1 MSYQITDDTG
11 LAFNEL
17 EKNYNKSRRRV
28 ILAGAKTFQQKL
40 IKNTPVDLDTRVNA
54 KDETAISNMR
64 TDKDTRE
71 GYMAVGY
78 TSKVSHRIHVTEF
91 GSMYQRPQGF
101 ITRTYN
107 EGMDDAYDA
116 MLRAARRML

>member
-1 MSYQITDDTG
+1 MSYKITDDTG

-17 EKNYNKSRRRV
+17 DNNYKKNRRHV
-28 ILAGAKTFQQKL
+28 MLAGAKTLQQKL
-40 IKNTPVDLDTRVNA
+40 IRNTPVDLDTSVNA
-54 KDETAISNMR
+54 RDETAISNVR

-71 GYMAVGY
+71 GYITVGY

-107 EGMDDAYDA
+107 EGIDDAYKA

>member
-1 MSYQITDDTG
+1 MSYKITDDTG

-17 EKNYNKSRRRV
+17 DNNYKKNRRRV
-28 ILAGAKTFQQKL
+28 MLAGAKTLQQKL
-40 IKNTPVDLDTRVNA
+40 IRNTPVDLDTSVNA
-54 KDETAISNMR
+54 RDETAISNVR
-64 TDKDTRE
+64 TDKNTRE
-71 GYMAVGY
+71 GYIAVGY

-107 EGMDDAYDA
+107 EGIDDAYKA

>member
-1 MSYQITDDTG
+1 MSYKITDDTG

-17 EKNYNKSRRRV
+17 DNNYKKNRRRV
-28 ILAGAKTFQQKL
+28 MLAGAKTLQQKL
-40 IKNTPVDLDTRVNA
+40 IRNTPVDLDTSVNA
-54 KDETAISNMR
+54 RDETAISNVR
-64 TDKDTRE
+64 TDKNTRE
-71 GYMAVGY
+71 GYIAVGY

-107 EGMDDAYDA
+107 EGIDDAYKA
-116 MLRAARRML
+116 MLRAARRVL

>member
-1 MSYQITDDTG
+1 MSYKITDDTG

-17 EKNYNKSRRRV
+17 DNNYKKNRRRV
-28 ILAGAKTFQQKL
+28 MMAGAKTFQQKL
-40 IKNTPVDLDTRVNA
+40 IRNTPVDLDTSVNA
-54 KDETAISNMR
+54 RDETAISNVR

-71 GYMAVGY
+71 GYIAVGY
-78 TSKVSHRIHVTEF
+78 TRKVSHRVHVTEF

-107 EGMDDAYDA
+107 EGIDEAYNA

>member
-1 MSYQITDDTG
+1 MSYKITDDTG

-17 EKNYNKSRRRV
+17 DNSYKKNRRNV
-28 ILAGAKTFQQKL
+28 MLAGAKALQQTL
-40 IKNTPVDLDTRVNA
+40 IKNTPVDLETSVNA
-54 KDETAISNMR
+54 KDETAISNVR

-71 GYMAVGY
+71 GYIAVGY
-78 TSKVSHRIHVTEF
+78 TRKVSHRIHVTEF

-107 EGMDDAYDA
+107 EGKDDAYDA
-116 MLRAARRML
+116 MLRTARRLL

>member
-1 MSYQITDDTG
+1 M
-11 LAFNEL
+11 
-17 EKNYNKSRRRV
+17 
-28 ILAGAKTFQQKL
+28 LAGAKTLQQKL
-40 IKNTPVDLDTRVNA
+40 IRNTPVDLDTSVNA
-54 KDETAISNMR
+54 RDETAISNVR
-64 TDKDTRE
+64 TDKNTRE
-71 GYMAVGY
+71 GYIAVGY

-107 EGMDDAYDA
+107 EGIDDAYKA